1 MVSAAGDEAMTEQT
15 TNRRAED
22 KNMQVLATKIE
33 GLAQDITE
41 MRASVVKMTD
51 ALVKFAVIEERQT
64 QTILAQDRITMTI
77 DRVSL
82 RLDNHEKS
90 CQLQEKELR
99 ALVFDTA
106 KDLSQRL
113 DALEKAEPMQ
123 EQAGKWVMAA
133 VWGAAGLAALLI
145 AKQLGLM

>member
-1 MVSAAGDEAMTEQT
+1 
-15 TNRRAED
+15 
-22 KNMQVLATKIE
+22 MQVLATKIE

-113 DALEKAEPMQ
+113 DALERAEPMQ